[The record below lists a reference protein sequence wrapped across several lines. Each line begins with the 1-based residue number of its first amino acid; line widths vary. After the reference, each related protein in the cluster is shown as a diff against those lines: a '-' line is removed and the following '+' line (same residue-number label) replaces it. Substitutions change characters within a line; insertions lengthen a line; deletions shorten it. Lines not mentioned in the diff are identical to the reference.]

1 MAMLLFWELYLSNAT
16 GSDSQDPNIAAYGDN
31 VYVTWHDNKTGNW
44 DTYIRT
50 SKDRGQTF
58 GDIILINGTGTLPQ
72 KDRLGDPSGLD
83 ILQNSSEATHVA
95 ASGNNV
101 YVLSWDKK
109 TGNWE
114 VFLAIS
120 RDNGTTF
127 GDTINISYSSD
138 TRSDAAHIY
147 ALNGNVY
154 MTWWETSQNGTS
166 TTAFRASNDNGQTF
180 GPILKLAADG
190 PIGSSEGGQ

>member
-1 MAMLLFWELYLSNAT
+1 
-16 GSDSQDPNIAAYGDN
+16 
-31 VYVTWHDNKTGNW
+31 
-44 DTYIRT
+44 
-50 SKDRGQTF
+50 
-58 GDIILINGTGTLPQ
+58 LINGTGTLPQ

-120 RDNGTTF
+120 RDNGNHF
-127 GDTINISYSSD
+127 WRYN
-138 TRSDAAHIY
+138 
-147 ALNGNVY
+147 
-154 MTWWETSQNGTS
+154 
-166 TTAFRASNDNGQTF
+166 
-180 GPILKLAADG
+180 
-190 PIGSSEGGQ
+190 